1 MIFLNNTGG
10 WPKYRKAMARA
21 ESYARLFH
29 AAPGT
34 PAVDVYAN
42 GNLVT
47 QGFAYGEITEYVT
60 VNPGAYNIQIFPAG
74 RTANPL
80 ICSSLAIVSGT
91 SQTIAGVGEP
101 GKLSLFPIKEVYMP
115 VIDRRSAYV
124 RFANLSPDSSS
135 VDIAL
140 SDGTVILSDISFMD
154 YSKYITITPGTYTL
168 LMKPMG
174 SNEVLLTITGLN
186 LMAGTINT
194 IFAIGFM
201 DGDPPLEAVT
211 YPDGMY

>member
-1 MIFLNNTGG
+1 MNNTGG
-10 WPKYRKAMARA
+10 WPKYRKAMAQA

-140 SDGTVILSDISFMD
+140 SDGR
-154 YSKYITITPGTYTL
+154 
-168 LMKPMG
+168 
-174 SNEVLLTITGLN
+174 
-186 LMAGTINT
+186 
-194 IFAIGFM
+194 
-201 DGDPPLEAVT
+201 
-211 YPDGMY
+211 